1 MNSPLESE
9 PKKKVGVVFEIK
21 EKVAIQAVTD
31 HFLIIYILTRTTV
44 FLNNKILIDSTSHH
58 KHNNISL
65 LWAKDPPN

>member
-1 MNSPLESE
+1 MCEFTGCSFFWLVFFRKKMNSPLESE

-44 FLNNKILIDSTSHH
+44 II
-58 KHNNISL
+58 
-65 LWAKDPPN
+65 